1 MHGLN
6 GNMTKYSHGGD
17 IYRNDIVLD
26 FSVNGNPLGPP
37 DTVLSLFSNTERFL
51 TAYPDPDCA
60 RLRAAIAS
68 RDGLSQD
75 MIICTNG
82 AAEFICC
89 LVKAV
94 SPKKGL
100 ILTPAFSEYERCLEA
115 NNAECT
121 FTSDEGAFLQ
131 AIENVDI
138 AFLCNPVNP
147 TGVLLDRSFM
157 DKALKAAEEGD
168 TWLVIDESFLR
179 FLTDYESMTLRSVLK
194 YNPKLVVVDSFTK
207 IYAIPGLRLGYGMTA
222 DRELKG
228 QIKDMLPMWNVS
240 TIAQA
245 AGIKALEAKHYL
257 EEAIAYLNDERQ
269 RLSQLLSGMGFK
281 VTAGTADFLF
291 FESSKELY
299 KPLLSSGILIRD
311 CNNYRGIGASAF
323 HYRIAIRKKEENDR
337 LILLIKKLLDQKG
350 SR

>member
-1 MHGLN
+1 
-6 GNMTKYSHGGD
+6 
-17 IYRNDIVLD
+17 
-26 FSVNGNPLGPP
+26 
-37 DTVLSLFSNTERFL
+37 
-51 TAYPDPDCA
+51 
-60 RLRAAIAS
+60 
-68 RDGLSQD
+68 
-75 MIICTNG
+75 
-82 AAEFICC
+82 
-89 LVKAV
+89 
-94 SPKKGL
+94 
-100 ILTPAFSEYERCLEA
+100 
-115 NNAECT
+115 
-121 FTSDEGAFLQ
+121 
-131 AIENVDI
+131 
-138 AFLCNPVNP
+138 
-147 TGVLLDRSFM
+147 
-157 DKALKAAEEGD
+157 
-168 TWLVIDESFLR
+168 
-179 FLTDYESMTLRSVLK
+179 MTLRSVLK

-337 LILLIKKLLDQKG
+337 LILLIKKILD
-350 SR
+350 